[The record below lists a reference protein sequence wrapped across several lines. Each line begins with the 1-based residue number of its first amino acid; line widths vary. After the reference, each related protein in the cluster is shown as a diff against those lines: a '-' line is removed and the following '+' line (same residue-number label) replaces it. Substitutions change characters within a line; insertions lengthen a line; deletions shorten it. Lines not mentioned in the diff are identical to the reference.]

1 MQVQFTD
8 DQIATKATDLGLI
21 QAGEELPRNLR
32 SKVLASLIQESAP
45 RFQESE
51 APPVADSIRVQPRG
65 CIDVDGRPFPWLV
78 QADRIEVVLEPDGSG
93 MVRLTLPARSIEI
106 VKPDTESE

>member
-1 MQVQFTD
+1 MQAQFTD
-8 DQIATKATDLGLI
+8 EQIVAKAAQLGLVKG
-21 QAGEELPRNLR
+21 GEELPRRLR
-32 SKVLASLIQESAP
+32 SRVLAALIHESAP
-45 RFQESE
+45 RLPEGE
-51 APPVADSIRVQPRG
+51 APPVASSIRVQPHG
-65 CIDVDGRPFPWLV
+65 GIEVDGRPFPWLV